1 MPRESRKQQ
10 IHNATLAIVEK
21 TCRLHDYVRTVVE
34 TLPEAGVTREAL
46 ECLADTLAEHVEEV
60 GSLAAVVDLSMTKVV
75 ITHFK
80 GLASLFE
87 PSAVPAAPSE
97 LPSADL
103 GEVPDFDVVD
113 DAEVPDAD

>member
-34 TLPEAGVTREAL
+34 TLPEAEVEVTREAL
-46 ECLADTLAEHVEEV
+46 ECLANTLAEHVEEV

-80 GLASLFE
+80 GLAAQPLG
-87 PSAVPAAPSE
+87 PDLPAADP
-97 LPSADL
+97 
-103 GEVPDFDVVD
+103 GEVPEFEVVD
-113 DAEVPDAD
+113 EEEVPDAV